1 VTRAGGLGI
10 WESSGIVDVSDFF
23 GEGTWLLDVQAHA
36 TKVSQ
41 QGPDLRLDS
50 AEGEGGQL
58 LLLHAPGT

>member
-1 VTRAGGLGI
+1 
-10 WESSGIVDVSDFF
+10 VSDFF